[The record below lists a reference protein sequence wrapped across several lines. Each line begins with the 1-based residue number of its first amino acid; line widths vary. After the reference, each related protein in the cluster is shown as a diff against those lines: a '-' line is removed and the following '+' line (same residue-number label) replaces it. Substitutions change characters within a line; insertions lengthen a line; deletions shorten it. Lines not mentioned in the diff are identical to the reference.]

1 MEYRGPLFRALH
13 PYYAHEPLSGEGAR
27 RHGGRFNRRG
37 RAALYLARDFDTL
50 RFEIARGGAFQ
61 PSVIVEFEAEIT
73 GLADVR
79 DPELLTR
86 YGMTQTTLADPA
98 WRLRMQRGEAVPTQ
112 DLAEALIAAGHP
124 GMAVPSFARGAR
136 HNSLNIILWE
146 WGPNSAAQLRLVD
159 DETRLGGGPSR
170 ATGGGDNP
178 P

>member
-1 MEYRGPLFRALH
+1 
-13 PYYAHEPLSGEGAR
+13 
-27 RHGGRFNRRG
+27 
-37 RAALYLARDFDTL
+37 
-50 RFEIARGGAFQ
+50 
-61 PSVIVEFEAEIT
+61 
-73 GLADVR
+73 
-79 DPELLTR
+79 
-86 YGMTQTTLADPA
+86 MTAPVAPTSPI
-98 WRLRMQRGEAVPTQ
+98 TQ
-112 DLAEALIAAGHP
+112 DVMTIPRKAAPGLPNLVGMSRDAMREALIAAGHP

>member
-1 MEYRGPLFRALH
+1 MPKLGMEPIRREALVK
-13 PYYAHEPLSGEGAR
+13 ATIAEIGAAGSLDVTVSQIAR
-27 RHGGRFNRRG
+27 RAGMSSALAHHYFGGKVQIFLAAMRHILTEYG
-37 RAALYLARDFDTL
+37 GEVRAALAKAPPDR
-50 RFEIARGGAFQ
+50 
-61 PSVIVEFEAEIT
+61 
-73 GLADVR
+73 
-79 DPELLTR
+79 
-86 YGMTQTTLADPA
+86 
-98 WRLRMQRGEAVPTQ
+98 RL
-112 DLAEALIAAGHP
+112 EALIAAGHP